1 MTRRFAVGQAW
12 TGRGAAAAAG
22 RLVGVDALNGDELSV
37 DVTWLVDTGSVL
49 ATVRD
54 CVGRQFGRQPVTG
67 TTASSTT
74 GDPVGII
81 VTGLQAEFTVEDR
94 RGRLHT
100 VRSSPSCYTTI
111 KYNDGGSDV
120 LGMIQLSDVS
130 ATVHWDPHG
139 GVGSMRFRGFGDKAA
154 GLLGAV
160 RRRWSNK

>member
-1 MTRRFAVGQAW
+1 VTRRFAVGQAW

-67 TTASSTT
+67 ATASSTT

-100 VRSSPSCYTTI
+100 SDRARAAIRPLNTTM
-111 KYNDGGSDV
+111 GV
-120 LGMIQLSDVS
+120 PTCS
-130 ATVHWDPHG
+130 A
-139 GVGSMRFRGFGDKAA
+139 
-154 GLLGAV
+154 
-160 RRRWSNK
+160 